1 MYLVLNSESVALDNL
16 LKEALLLAGVHHQ
29 RVVPLLGQ
37 VCQGGGQED
46 KREGKKEARRGNGQ
60 DFGGRPIACHPH
72 PAVQLFHIQVLT
84 LQSWIDVHRN
94 REITPVVFFVILW

>member
-1 MYLVLNSESVALDNL
+1 MYLVFDSESVALDDL

-29 RVVPLLGQ
+29 RVVALLGQ
-37 VCQGGGQED
+37 VRQGGGQH
-46 KREGKKEARRGNGQ
+46 KREGKNEARRGNGQ

-72 PAVQLFHIQVLT
+72 PAVQLVLIQVLT

>member
-1 MYLVLNSESVALDNL
+1 MYLVFDSESVALDNL

-37 VCQGGGQED
+37 VRRGGGQD
-46 KREGKKEARRGNGQ
+46 KREDKKEARRGNWQ